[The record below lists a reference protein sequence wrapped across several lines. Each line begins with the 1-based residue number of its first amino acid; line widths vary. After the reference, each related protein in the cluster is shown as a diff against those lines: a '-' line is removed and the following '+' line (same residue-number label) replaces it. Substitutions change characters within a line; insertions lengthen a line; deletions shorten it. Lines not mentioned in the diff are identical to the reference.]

1 MDIFTMVVVI
11 VIVGC
16 VAGVCNKYLDAKKNT
31 QDVEVDE
38 AGATELDALRE
49 RVEVLEKI
57 VTDEK
62 YTLTRELDNLER
74 QA

>member
-1 MDIFTMVVVI
+1 
-11 VIVGC
+11 
-16 VAGVCNKYLDAKKNT
+16 
-31 QDVEVDE
+31 
-38 AGATELDALRE
+38 
-49 RVEVLEKI
+49 VEVLEKI